1 MKPQKIEI
9 TSKTIIFSV
18 FFILFLFFLWQIK
31 ELLISLLIGF
41 IIAGALS
48 PFVDF
53 FEKKKIPRNITSIFV
68 YLVFIFVFFNL
79 FYLVIPPLISEVIHL
94 IKTLPSLENNFQI
107 TQFFPYLELN
117 SITNNLPN
125 LANNVFGL
133 IKSVFSNVLFVIS
146 TLFFGYYL
154 LADKNFIEE
163 ALKIFYPDEK
173 AKKISHIVLLSQKKA
188 SMWFWAE
195 IFLMTVIGILT
206 FLGLTIFNVKYALP
220 LAVIAGLLEIVP
232 TIGPIVSAIPAV
244 IIGLSSSLNL
254 GLIMIGLYVVIQ
266 QLENNLIVPVV
277 MKKIVGLHPIIT
289 LIALVIGS
297 KFAGVLGAII
307 AVPTIVFLKTFLIE
321 WQKLNK

>member
-18 FFILFLFFLWQIK
+18 FFILFLFFLWHIK
-31 ELLISLLIGF
+31 ELLISLIIGF

-53 FEKKKIPRNITSIFV
+53 FEKKKIPRNIASIFV
-68 YLVFIFVFFNL
+68 YLIFIFVFFNL
-79 FYLVIPPLISEVIHL
+79 FYLVIPPLILEVIHL

-107 TQFFPYLELN
+107 AQFFPYLELN
-117 SITNNLPN
+117 SITNNIPN
-125 LANNVFGL
+125 IANNIFGL
-133 IKSVFSNVLFVIS
+133 IKSFFSNFFFIVT
-146 TLFFGYYL
+146 TLFFGYYF
-154 LADKNFIEE
+154 LADKYFIENI
-163 ALKIFYPDEK
+163 LKIFYPDEK
-173 AKKISHIVLLSQKKA
+173 AKKISYIVLLSQKKA

-195 IFLMTVIGILT
+195 IFLMTIIGVLT
-206 FLGLTIFNVKYALP
+206 FFGLIIFNIKYALP
-220 LAVIAGLLEIVP
+220 LAVIAGILEIVP
-232 TIGPIVSAIPAV
+232 TIGPIISAIPAV

-254 GLIMIGLYVVIQ
+254 GLIMVGLYIIIQ

-289 LIALVIGS
+289 LIALIIGG
-297 KFAGVLGAII
+297 KFVGVLGAII

-321 WQKLNK
+321 WQKLKE